1 MNKRVQKRS
10 IMTFIL
16 SIVAMI
22 AMVLLGG
29 KTTAQ
34 EAAGSELSLDNVT
47 VTSFKII
54 DVKNGNKEI
63 EYKKESDAQYEAYK
77 SDPSIFSNGINI
89 GQSTSTFKY
98 QLSISYKAQEI
109 LKEGDTLV
117 IPATFDSLKSSFS
130 RKILVDGENHEL
142 GTWEYK
148 DGNVVI
154 YFSGDYIKNNRV
166 KSFKA
171 SFETGENNIL
181 ITTSEKT
188 TKLGERIAFI
198 GTVGKEKFVA
208 AREKLYVVTEALN
221 DTTNSMFKS
230 AHQTTDSLITW
241 KFNIESDR
249 LRKYQNG
256 KYYNYYNPYM
266 LENNGQYTPKT
277 LTDIYVEDTFE
288 DVIEKP
294 NGIII
299 TAFFSGIDDEGKVV
313 SDSSGSGLPAS
324 ILKKV
329 EQEGKTKAEVKASL
343 KNGEYCIY
351 DNKDGS
357 YTLMLKWWDTNDVTG
372 PTYDDI
378 PAVKNAGGVGNF
390 LKASDPNIY
399 GSLKPETIEKMNNIF
414 KGKAIQNFH
423 LMVRAKYKAV
433 KENKEV
439 TNTVKFTTKQTG
451 EVTSTAKAT
460 LTPPAGGV
468 ADAPTDP
475 LSIKLLKTDVKTGN
489 ALSEGFKFELQTS
502 DDNGTTWKAVDVTAN
517 MVISGTLNGDNT
529 LTPNEKGTV
538 EVNSLVGGKKYR
550 FFEKAHADGYKDVT
564 EDDAN
569 PNTDKT
575 PTAANSR
582 VVEVNAQGSGK
593 VVVMYNEKK
602 PETVSVEGT
611 KTWDDADNQ
620 DGKRPAQIIVNL
632 LKNGQKVDSKTVT
645 EADGWKWTFDNLDKY
660 ENDAEITYT
669 VEEETVEGYTA
680 TVNGYNITNTHT
692 PGKTSIQVTKKWDD
706 ADNQDGKRPSSVT
719 FELYADGQKTDKT
732 LVLNQENNWTGSF
745 AELDEYK
752 AGKQI
757 EYTVK
762 ESGVENGY
770 IASIFGSIKNGFVVT
785 NTRATEKTTV
795 EGTKTW
801 DDADNQDGKR
811 PEAITI
817 NLLKNG
823 EKVATKTVTEAD
835 GWKWSFD
842 NLAKYENGKEIT
854 YSIVEE
860 QVDSYSSKVDGYN
873 VTNSYTPGKTSV
885 QVTKKWDDADDKD
898 GKRPTSVTITLY
910 ADGEKTDKTLVLNK
924 ENNWTGNFTEL
935 DEYKAGEKIEYSIKE
950 EPVGNGYVSEIS
962 GNVTEGF
969 VVTNTR
975 TPDPEVPVTPATQT
989 TQTTQTTSESTTTE
1003 ERGKELPNTG
1013 TTGSLAVFGFLVMV
1027 AAALVLTVK
1036 TKKA

>member
-1 MNKRVQKRS
+1 MNKRVQRS
-10 IMTFIL
+10 AITFIL

-34 EAAGSELSLDNVT
+34 EAGGSELSLDNVT
-47 VTSFKII
+47 VTSFKIT
-54 DVKNGNKEI
+54 DVTNGNREI
-63 EYKKESDAQYEAYK
+63 EYKKQSDAQYEEYK
-77 SDPSIFSNGINI
+77 NDPSRFSNALNE
-89 GQSTSTFKY
+89 GQIDMQIKLD
-98 QLSISYKAQEI
+98 LSVSYSAQEA

-117 IPATFDSLKSSFS
+117 IPATIDGD
-130 RKILVDGENHEL
+130 RKDFASKPFFDGENHEL

-148 DGNVVI
+148 NGNVVI
-154 YFSGDYIKNNRV
+154 HFSGDYIKNNKV
-166 KSFKA
+166 TKFTA
-171 SFETGENNIL
+171 SFETGL
-181 ITTSEKT
+181 IKLYLTSRPKT
-188 TKLGERIAFI
+188 TKLGERLADP
-198 GTVGKEKFVA
+198 GTIGKEKFVVG
-208 AREKLYVVTEALN
+208 REKMYIVAEKLPDTRSFITKVVSAAN
-221 DTTNSMFKS
+221 DSTVSWQINLVS
-230 AHQTTDSLITW
+230 DYIT
-241 KFNIESDR
+241 KTI
-249 LRKYQNG
+249 NG
-256 KYYNYYNPYM
+256 SSKPFFSPHM
-266 LENNGQYTPKT
+266 LQNNGEYSPKA
-277 LTDIYVEDTFE
+277 LTDIYIEDTLT
-288 DVIEKP
+288 DVVEKP
-294 NGIII
+294 TDIVSYVWI
-299 TAFFSGIDDEGKVV
+299 SGIDDDGNVI
-313 SDSSGSGLPAS
+313 SGDYATRYVPAN
-324 ILKKV
+324 LKRI
-329 EQEGKTKAEVKASL
+329 EQGNRSKEEVKNSL
-343 KNGEYCIY
+343 NKGEYTFY
-351 DNKDGS
+351 DNHDGS
-357 YTLMLKWWDTNDVTG
+357 YTLMLKWWDMNDPNG
-372 PTYDDI
+372 IKYDDV
-378 PAVKNAGGVGNF
+378 PAVKQAGGAGNF
-390 LKASDPNIY
+390 LKAKAPEVF
-399 GSLKPETIEKMNNIF
+399 GQLKPETIEKINTLYS
-414 KGKAIQNFH
+414 GKSIQNAFFIFN
-423 LMVRAKYKAV
+423 AKYATVSEKT
-433 KENKEV
+433 EV
-439 TNTVKFTTKQTG
+439 PNTATVQTKQYG
-451 EVTSTAKAT
+451 IEEKKRIAV
-460 LTPPAGGV
+460 LTPTSGV
-468 ADAPTDP
+468 ADAPADP
-475 LSIKLLKTDVKTGN
+475 LSIKLLKTDVKTGGH
-489 ALSEGFKFELQTS
+489 LSEGFKFELQSS
-502 DDNGTTWKAVDVTAN
+502 DDNGTTWNKVE
-517 MVISGTLNGDNT
+517 LNQGMIVKGNLNTDNT
-529 LTPNEKGTV
+529 VTPNEEGAV
-538 EVNSLVGGKKYR
+538 EVNSLVNGTNYR
-550 FFEKAHADGYKDVT
+550 FVEKAHADGYKDVT
-564 EDDAN
+564 EDNAN
-569 PNTDKT
+569 PNTAKN

-582 VVEVNAQGSGK
+582 VVKVSVQDSGK

-620 DGKRPAQIIVNL
+620 DGKRPSQITVNL
-632 LKNGQKVDSKTVT
+632 LKNGQKVASKTVT

-692 PGKTSIQVTKKWDD
+692 PGKTSVQVTKKWDD

-719 FELYADGQKTDKT
+719 FVLYADGQKTDKT
-732 LVLNQENNWTGSF
+732 LVVSQENNWTGSF

-770 IASIFGSIKNGFVVT
+770 IASIFGNNKNGFVVT

-795 EGTKTW
+795 EGAKTW

-811 PEAITI
+811 PEEITI

-823 EKVATKTVTEAD
+823 EKVASKTVTKAD
-835 GWKWSFD
+835 GWKWSFE

-860 QVDSYSSKVDGYN
+860 QVESYSSKVDGYN

-950 EPVGNGYVSEIS
+950 EPIGNGYVSEIS

-975 TPDPEVPVTPATQT
+975 TPDPEVPVTPT
-989 TQTTQTTSESTTTE
+989 TQTPLDSTTTE
-1003 ERGKELPNTG
+1003 DRGKELPNTG
-1013 TTGSLAVFGFLVMV
+1013 TTGSLAVIGFVVLI

>member
-10 IMTFIL
+10 AITFIL

-29 KTTAQ
+29 KTSAQ
-34 EAAGSELSLDNVT
+34 EAGGSELSLDNVT
-47 VTSFKII
+47 VTSFKVI
-54 DVKNGNKEI
+54 DVTKGNEEI
-63 EYKKESDAQYEAYK
+63 EYKKQSDAQYEEYK
-77 SDPSIFSNGINI
+77 SDPSKFTNALNQ
-89 GQSTSTFKY
+89 GQATRTYK
-98 QLSISYKAQEI
+98 LSLALEYASQEA
-109 LKEGDTLV
+109 LKEGDMLTF
-117 IPATFDSLKSSFS
+117 PANIGPMNNFSSIALKDS
-130 RKILVDGENHEL
+130 ENHDL

-154 YFSGDYIKNNRV
+154 RFSGDYIKNNRV
-166 KSFKA
+166 TKFNA
-171 SFETGENNIL
+171 SFETGNSTFQLNGGGPTL
-181 ITTSEKT
+181 
-188 TKLGERIAFI
+188 KLGERKIQE
-198 GTVGKEKFVA
+198 GKLGKEKLII
-208 AREKLYVVTEALN
+208 AREKQYVQGKKLN
-221 DTTNSMFKS
+221 NTSSSISKGAPYAN
-230 AHQTTDSLITW
+230 DSSITW
-241 KFNIESDR
+241 QLNIKGDT
-249 LRKYQNG
+249 
-256 KYYNYYNPYM
+256 YYDSNERRTYNNPYL
-266 LENNGQYTPKT
+266 LENDGAYSPKT
-277 LTDIYVEDTFE
+277 FTDIYLEDTFTE
-288 DVIEKP
+288 VTKAPELT
-294 NGIII
+294 GIPVWI
-299 TAFFSGIDDEGKVV
+299 SGIDDDGNVISTDNTVRLPV
-313 SDSSGSGLPAS
+313 SFLTEVKQGNR
-324 ILKKV
+324 
-329 EQEGKTKAEVKASL
+329 TKAEMKEALQKGQYV
-343 KNGEYCIY
+343 IY
-351 DNKDGS
+351 NNQDGS
-357 YTLMLKWWDTNDVTG
+357 YTFMLKWWDMNGTTG
-372 PTYDDI
+372 PKYDDLPQI
-378 PAVKNAGGVGNF
+378 KAAGGVGNF
-390 LKASDPNIY
+390 LKKYVADVY
-399 GSLKPETIEKMNNIF
+399 GSISDETVTKINNSY
-414 KGKAIQNFH
+414 KGKTIQNVFMYIEASYKTIFERQEIPNT
-423 LMVRAKYKAV
+423 LKYETA
-433 KENKEV
+433 
-439 TNTVKFTTKQTG
+439 QTG
-451 EVTSTAKAT
+451 NGETKAKGV
-460 LTPPAGGV
+460 LTPSAGV
-468 ADAPTDP
+468 ADAPSDP
-475 LSIKLLKTDVKTGN
+475 LSIKLLKTDVKTGK

-517 MVISGTLNGDNT
+517 MVVSGTLNGDNT
-529 LTPNEKGTV
+529 LTPNESGTV
-538 EVNSLVGGKKYR
+538 EVSSLVGGKKYR
-550 FFEKAHADGYKDVT
+550 FFEKAHADRYKDVT
-564 EDDAN
+564 EDNAN
-569 PNTDKT
+569 PNTAKN

-593 VVVMYNEKK
+593 VVVMYNEQK

-620 DGKRPAQIIVNL
+620 DGKRPAQITINL

-692 PGKTSIQVTKKWDD
+692 PGKTNVQVTKKWDD

-785 NTRATEKTTV
+785 NTRATEKITV
-795 EGTKTW
+795 EGSKTW

-823 EKVATKTVTEAD
+823 EKVASKTVTEAD

-860 QVDSYSSKVDGYN
+860 QVESYSSKVDGYN
-873 VTNSYTPGKTSV
+873 VTNSYTPEKTSV

-989 TQTTQTTSESTTTE
+989 SSESTTTE

-1013 TTGSLAVFGFLVMV
+1013 TTGSLAVFGFLVMI

>member
-1 MNKRVQKRS
+1 MNKRVQRS
-10 IMTFIL
+10 AITFIL

-34 EAAGSELSLDNVT
+34 EAGGSELSLDNVT

-54 DVKNGNKEI
+54 DVKNGNREI
-63 EYKKESDAQYEAYK
+63 DYRTSDNAQFNEYN
-77 SDPSIFSNGINI
+77 SDPTKFNNALNEGQKTLLYKLKLAVAYNG
-89 GQSTSTFKY
+89 
-98 QLSISYKAQEI
+98 QEP
-109 LKEGDTLV
+109 LKEGDNLT
-117 IPATFDSLKSSFS
+117 IPANLGNGMANFDSLP
-130 RKILVDGENHEL
+130 LTDAEGHVL
-142 GTWEYK
+142 GTWEYTS
-148 DGNVVI
+148 GNVI
-154 YFSGDYIKNNRV
+154 IRFSGDYIKNNRV
-166 KSFKA
+166 TKFNA
-171 SFETGENNIL
+171 SFETGDSIFHLSNAG
-181 ITTSEKT
+181 KT
-188 TKLGERIAFI
+188 FKLGDRRIQE
-198 GTVGKEKFVA
+198 GRLGKERLIV
-208 AREKLYVVTEALN
+208 AREKEYIKAEKINNTSSGFQKYASA
-221 DTTNSMFKS
+221 DSDKIMTWMFSIKGDFFTKPDYS
-230 AHQTTDSLITW
+230 NYFNPHLI
-241 KFNIESDR
+241 
-249 LRKYQNG
+249 
-256 KYYNYYNPYM
+256 
-266 LENNGQYTPKT
+266 ENEGEYSPKT
-277 LTDIYVEDTFE
+277 LTEIYLEDTFE
-288 DVIEKP
+288 GVTKAPYVSAADVWV
-294 NGIII
+294 
-299 TAFFSGIDDEGKVV
+299 SGTDDEGNVI
-313 SDSSGSGLPAS
+313 SGNYLARFPLNLLTQVKQGSLTR
-324 ILKKV
+324 
-329 EQEGKTKAEVKASL
+329 EEMKAALQKGQYV
-343 KNGEYCIY
+343 IY
-351 DNKDGS
+351 NNQDGT
-357 YTLMLKWWDTNDVTG
+357 YTFMMKWWNMNDETG
-372 PTYDDI
+372 PTYDDL
-378 PAVKNAGGVGNF
+378 PAIKAAGGVGSY
-390 LKASDPNIY
+390 LKSNYSNVFGSISD
-399 GSLKPETIEKMNNIF
+399 ETVSKLNNAF
-414 KGKAIQNFH
+414 KGKAIQNFY
-423 LMVRAKYKAV
+423 LFLKGEYTTALER
-433 KENKEV
+433 KEIP
-439 TNTVKFTTKQTG
+439 NTLKFESTQTG
-451 EVTSTAKAT
+451 SGETKYTGV
-460 LTPPAGGV
+460 LTPSAGV

-517 MVISGTLNGDNT
+517 MVVSGTLNGDNT
-529 LTPNEKGTV
+529 LTPNESGTV

-550 FFEKAHADGYKDVT
+550 FFEKAHADRYKDVT
-564 EDDAN
+564 EDNAN
-569 PNTDKT
+569 PNTAKN

-582 VVEVNAQGSGK
+582 AVEINAQGSGK
-593 VVVMYNEKK
+593 VVVMYNEQK

-620 DGKRPAQIIVNL
+620 DGKRPAQITVNL
-632 LKNGQKVDSKTVT
+632 LKNGQKVASKTVT
-645 EADGWKWTFDNLDKY
+645 EADGWKWTFDNLNKY

-692 PGKTSIQVTKKWDD
+692 PGKTNVQVTKKWDD

-795 EGTKTW
+795 EGSKTW

-823 EKVATKTVTEAD
+823 EKVASKTVTEAD

-860 QVDSYSSKVDGYN
+860 QVESYSSKVDGYN

-950 EPVGNGYVSEIS
+950 ETVGNGYVSEIS

-989 TQTTQTTSESTTTE
+989 PSESTTTTE

-1013 TTGSLAVFGFLVMV
+1013 TAGSLAVFGFLVMI

>member
-10 IMTFIL
+10 AITFIL

-34 EAAGSELSLDNVT
+34 EAGGSELSLDNLT

-54 DVKNGNKEI
+54 DVKNGNREI
-63 EYKKESDAQYEAYK
+63 DYRTSDNVQFSEYN
-77 SDPSIFSNGINI
+77 SDPTKFSNALNE
-89 GQSTSTFKY
+89 GQKT
-98 QLSISYKAQEI
+98 LLYKLNLAVTYNGQEP
-109 LKEGDTLV
+109 LKEGDTLT
-117 IPATFDSLKSSFS
+117 IPANLGNGMASFASLT
-130 RKILVDGENHEL
+130 LTDADGHVL
-142 GTWEYK
+142 GTWEYTA
-148 DGNVVI
+148 GNVIVH
-154 YFSGDYIKNNRV
+154 FSGDYIKNNRV
-166 KSFKA
+166 TRFNA
-171 SFETGENNIL
+171 SFETGDSVFNL
-181 ITTSEKT
+181 SGAGKT
-188 TKLGERIAFI
+188 FTRGERRIQY
-198 GTVGKEKFVA
+198 GQVGKNKLIV
-208 AREKLYVVTEALN
+208 AREKQYIQAERIN
-221 DTTNSMFKS
+221 NSTTNIQKFAS
-230 AHQTTDSLITW
+230 ADSDNRLTW
-241 KFNIESDR
+241 LFSIKGDYFIKPDNS
-249 LRKYQNG
+249 Y
-256 KYYNYYNPYM
+256 YYNPH
-266 LENNGQYTPKT
+266 LIENEGEYSPRT
-277 LTDIYVEDTFE
+277 LTEIYLEDTFE
-288 DVIEKP
+288 GVTKAPYLYEARVWI
-294 NGIII
+294 
-299 TAFFSGIDDEGKVV
+299 SGTNDEGNVI
-313 SDSSGSGLPAS
+313 SGDFLAVFP
-324 ILKKV
+324 INLL
-329 EQEGKTKAEVKASL
+329 TEVKQGSL
-343 KNGEYCIY
+343 TREEMKAALQKGQYVIY
-351 DNKDGS
+351 NNQDGT
-357 YTLMLKWWDTNDVTG
+357 YTFMMKWWNMNDETG
-372 PTYDDI
+372 PTYDDLPQI
-378 PAVKNAGGVGNF
+378 KAAGGVGSF
-390 LKASDPNIY
+390 LKSAQSSVFGSISDETV
-399 GSLKPETIEKMNNIF
+399 LKLNRAF
-414 KGKAIQNFH
+414 KGKAIQNVYVN
-423 LMVRAKYKAV
+423 LKGEYATALER
-433 KENKEV
+433 KEIP
-439 TNTVKFTTKQTG
+439 NTLKFETAQTG
-451 EVTSTAKAT
+451 NNEYKTKGV
-460 LTPPAGGV
+460 LTPSSGV

-517 MVISGTLNGDNT
+517 MVVSGTLNGDNT
-529 LTPNEKGTV
+529 LTPNESGTV
-538 EVNSLVGGKKYR
+538 EVNSLAGGKKYR

-564 EDDAN
+564 EDNAN

-593 VVVMYNEKK
+593 VVVMYNEQK

-620 DGKRPAQIIVNL
+620 DGKRPAQITVNL

-692 PGKTSIQVTKKWDD
+692 PGKTNVQVTKKWDD

-732 LVLNQENNWTGSF
+732 LVLNQENNWIGSF

-811 PEAITI
+811 PEEITI

-823 EKVATKTVTEAD
+823 EKVASKTVTEAD

-860 QVDSYSSKVDGYN
+860 QVESYSSKVDGYN

-885 QVTKKWDDADDKD
+885 QVTKKWNDADDKD

-910 ADGEKTDKTLVLNK
+910 ADGEKTDKTLVLDK

-989 TQTTQTTSESTTTE
+989 SSESTTTE
-1003 ERGKELPNTG
+1003 ESGKELPNTG
-1013 TTGSLAVFGFLVMV
+1013 TTGSLAVFGFLVMI

>member
-1 MNKRVQKRS
+1 MNKRVQRS
-10 IMTFIL
+10 AITFIL

-22 AMVLLGG
+22 AMVLFGG

-34 EAAGSELSLDNVT
+34 EAGGSELNLDNVT

-54 DVKNGNKEI
+54 DVANGNREI
-63 EYKKESDAQYEAYK
+63 DYRTSDNAQFNEYN
-77 SDPSIFSNGINI
+77 SDPAKFNNALNE
-89 GQSTSTFKY
+89 GQKIS
-98 QLSISYKAQEI
+98 SYKLNLAVTYKGQEP

-117 IPATFDSLKSSFS
+117 IPATIDTNRSDFSS
-130 RKILVDGENHEL
+130 KPLYDEENHEL

-148 DGNVVI
+148 NGNVVI
-154 YFSGDYIKNNRV
+154 HFSGDYLKNNKV
-166 KSFKA
+166 TKFTA
-171 SFETGENNIL
+171 SFETGENSIH
-181 ITTSEKT
+181 ITTSPKT
-188 TKLGERIAFI
+188 TKLGERIAWL
-198 GTVGKEKFVA
+198 GTIGKEKFVV
-208 AREKLYVVTEALN
+208 AREKLYVVNEKLN
-221 DTTNSMFKS
+221 DTTNNMFKS
-230 AHQTTDSLITW
+230 VPKTTDSLITW
-241 KFNIESDR
+241 KFNIESDT
-249 LRKYQNG
+249 LRKYHDG
-256 KYYNYYNPYM
+256 RYFYYYNPYM
-266 LENNGQYTPKT
+266 LENNGQYTPKP
-277 LTDIYVEDTFE
+277 LTDIYIEDTFE

-294 NGIII
+294 DGIVI
-299 TAFFSGIDDEGKVV
+299 TAFFSGINDEGNVI
-313 SDSSGSGLPAS
+313 SDGSGAGVPAS

-329 EQEGKTKAEVKASL
+329 EQEGKTKEEVKASL
-343 KNGEYCIY
+343 KKGEYSIY

-357 YTLMLKWWDTNDVTG
+357 YTLMLKWWDTNDPTG

-378 PAVKNAGGVGNF
+378 PAVKNAGGVGNL
-390 LKASDPNIY
+390 LKINVPEIF
-399 GSLKPETIEKMNNIF
+399 GSLKSDTIEKINNIYN
-414 KGKAIQNFH
+414 GKAIQNFH
-423 LMVRAKYKAV
+423 LMVKAKYTVV
-433 KENKEV
+433 KEKKEV
-439 TNTVKFTTKQTG
+439 TNTVKFITKQTG
-451 EVTSTAKAT
+451 EITSTAKGV
-460 LTPPAGGV
+460 LTPSAGV

-475 LSIKLLKTDVKTGN
+475 LSIKLLKTDLKTGN

-517 MVISGTLNGDNT
+517 MVVSGTLNGDNT
-529 LTPNEKGTV
+529 LTPNESGTV

-564 EDDAN
+564 EDNAN

-620 DGKRPAQIIVNL
+620 DGKRPAQITVNL

-692 PGKTSIQVTKKWDD
+692 PGKTNVQVTKKWDD

-719 FELYADGQKTDKT
+719 VELYADGQKTDKT

-910 ADGEKTDKTLVLNK
+910 ADGEKTDKTLVLDK

-989 TQTTQTTSESTTTE
+989 TSESTTTE

-1013 TTGSLAVFGFLVMV
+1013 TTGSLAVIGFVVLI

>member
-1 MNKRVQKRS
+1 MNKRVQRS
-10 IMTFIL
+10 AITFIL

-34 EAAGSELSLDNVT
+34 EAGGSELSLDNVT
-47 VTSFKII
+47 ITSFKII
-54 DVKNGNKEI
+54 DVANGNKEI
-63 EYKKESDAQYEAYK
+63 EYKKQSDAQYQEYK
-77 SDPSIFSNGINI
+77 SDPSRFSNSLTEN
-89 GQSTSTFKY
+89 QKNSSVKL
-98 QLSISYKAQEI
+98 QLSISYQAKEAI
-109 LKEGDTLV
+109 KEGDTLV
-117 IPATFDSLKSSFS
+117 IPAMLDADKADFNDKPLFDGGNNE
-130 RKILVDGENHEL
+130 I
-142 GTWEYK
+142 GTWKYHN
-148 DGNVVI
+148 GNFVI
-154 YFSGDYIKNNRV
+154 YFSGDYIKNNKV
-166 KSFKA
+166 TQFTA
-171 SFETGENNIL
+171 TFETGEKKIYL
-181 ITTSEKT
+181 GARPKT
-188 TKLGERIAFI
+188 TKLGERMVDY
-198 GTVGKEKFVA
+198 GTLGKEKIVL
-208 AREKLYVVTEALN
+208 ARERFYVVSDNLN
-221 DTTNSMFKS
+221 TTSTTLYKS
-230 AHQTTDSLITW
+230 APYGTDSTVTW
-241 KFNIESDR
+241 QFNIESDSYT
-249 LRKYQNG
+249 KNVNG
-256 KYYNYYNPYM
+256 TYYNFQAPYL
-266 LENNGQYTPKT
+266 LEHNGEYSPKA
-277 LTDIYVEDTFE
+277 LTDIYLEDTIE
-288 DVIEKP
+288 NVTEKP
-294 NGIII
+294 EDLN
-299 TAFFSGIDDEGKVV
+299 FYPFVSGVDDEGKVIAGV
-313 SDSSGSGLPAS
+313 YTVRLPNSALKRIEQGNRS
-324 ILKKV
+324 REEVKNSLKK
-329 EQEGKTKAEVKASL
+329 
-343 KNGEYCIY
+343 GEYSIY
-351 DNKDGS
+351 DNHDGS
-357 YTLMLKWWDTNDVTG
+357 YTLMLKWWDMNDSTG
-372 PTYDDI
+372 LKYDDI
-378 PAVKNAGGVGNF
+378 PAINQAGG
-390 LKASDPNIY
+390 I
-399 GSLKPETIEKMNNIF
+399 GSYLQRTEPDIFGALKPETIEKINNIY
-414 KGKAIQNFH
+414 KGKAIQNVFFYYRTK
-423 LMVRAKYKAV
+423 LRTV
-433 KENKEV
+433 KERTEIK
-439 TNTVKFTTKQTG
+439 NTAKIETKQTG
-451 EVTSTAKAT
+451 AVERYAT
-460 LTPPAGGV
+460 GVLTPSAGV

-517 MVISGTLNGDNT
+517 MVVSGTLNGDNT
-529 LTPNEKGTV
+529 LTPNESGTV
-538 EVNSLVGGKKYR
+538 ELNSLVGGKKYR
-550 FFEKAHADGYKDVT
+550 FFEKAHADRYKDVT
-564 EDDAN
+564 EDNAN
-569 PNTDKT
+569 PNTAKN

-582 VVEVNAQGSGK
+582 AVEINAQGSGK
-593 VVVMYNEKK
+593 VVVMYNEQK

-620 DGKRPAQIIVNL
+620 DGKRPAQITVNL

-645 EADGWKWTFDNLDKY
+645 EADGWKWTFDNLNKY

-692 PGKTSIQVTKKWDD
+692 PGKTSVQVTKKWDD

-719 FELYADGQKTDKT
+719 VELYADGQKTDKT
-732 LVLNQENNWTGSF
+732 LVLSQENNWTGSF

-795 EGTKTW
+795 EGSKTW

-910 ADGEKTDKTLVLNK
+910 ADGEKTDKTLVLDK

-935 DEYKAGEKIEYSIKE
+935 NEYKAGEKIEYSIKE
-950 EPVGNGYVSEIS
+950 EPVGSGYVSEIS

-975 TPDPEVPVTPATQT
+975 TPDPELPVTPATQT
-989 TQTTQTTSESTTTE
+989 SSESTTTE

-1013 TTGSLAVFGFLVMV
+1013 TTGSLAVFGFLVMI

>member
-10 IMTFIL
+10 IMIFIL
-16 SIVAMI
+16 SIIAMI

-34 EAAGSELSLDNVT
+34 EAGGSELSLDNVT

-54 DVKNGNKEI
+54 DVKNGNREI
-63 EYKKESDAQYEAYK
+63 DYRTSDNAQFSEYN
-77 SDPSIFSNGINI
+77 SDPTKFSNALNE
-89 GQSTSTFKY
+89 GQKT
-98 QLSISYKAQEI
+98 LLYKLNLAVTYNGQEP
-109 LKEGDTLV
+109 LKEGDTLT
-117 IPATFDSLKSSFS
+117 IPANLGDGIANFDSLP
-130 RKILVDGENHEL
+130 LTDAEGHVL
-142 GTWEYK
+142 GTWEYTA
-148 DGNVVI
+148 GNVIVH
-154 YFSGDYIKNNRV
+154 FSGDYIKNNRV
-166 KSFKA
+166 TKFNA
-171 SFETGENNIL
+171 SFETGDSTFHL
-181 ITTSEKT
+181 SRAGKT
-188 TKLGERIAFI
+188 FTRGERRIQN
-198 GTVGKEKFVA
+198 GQLGKNKLIV
-208 AREKLYVVTEALN
+208 AREKQYIQAEKINNTTPLIQKFGSSDGDSSVTWLFAIKGDYFIKPN
-221 DTTNSMFKS
+221 NSYYFNP
-230 AHQTTDSLITW
+230 HLI
-241 KFNIESDR
+241 
-249 LRKYQNG
+249 
-256 KYYNYYNPYM
+256 
-266 LENNGQYTPKT
+266 ENEGEYSPKAFT
-277 LTDIYVEDTFE
+277 EIYLEDTFE
-288 DVIEKP
+288 GVTKAPYLYEARVWI
-294 NGIII
+294 
-299 TAFFSGIDDEGKVV
+299 SGTNDEGKVI
-313 SDSSGSGLPAS
+313 SGDFLAAFP
-324 ILKKV
+324 LNLL
-329 EQEGKTKAEVKASL
+329 TEVKQGSL
-343 KNGEYCIY
+343 TREEMKTALQKGQYVIY
-351 DNKDGS
+351 NNQDGT
-357 YTLMLKWWDTNDVTG
+357 YTFMMKWWDMNDETG
-372 PTYDDI
+372 PTYDDLPQI
-378 PAVKNAGGVGNF
+378 KAAGGVGSF
-390 LKASDPNIY
+390 LKSTQSSVFGSISDETV
-399 GSLKPETIEKMNNIF
+399 LKLNRAF
-414 KGKAIQNFH
+414 KGKAIQNVYVNLKGEYATALERKEIPNTLKFET
-423 LMVRAKYKAV
+423 AQTGNGEYKAKGV
-433 KENKEV
+433 
-439 TNTVKFTTKQTG
+439 
-451 EVTSTAKAT
+451 
-460 LTPPAGGV
+460 LTPSAGV

-475 LSIKLLKTDVKTGN
+475 LSIKLLKTDLKTGN

-517 MVISGTLNGDNT
+517 MVVSGTLNGDNT
-529 LTPNEKGTV
+529 LTPNESGTV

-564 EDDAN
+564 EDNAN

-620 DGKRPAQIIVNL
+620 DGKRPAQITVNL

-692 PGKTSIQVTKKWDD
+692 PGKTNVQVTKKWDD

>member
-1 MNKRVQKRS
+1 MNKRVQRS
-10 IMTFIL
+10 AITFIL

-34 EAAGSELSLDNVT
+34 EATGGSELSLDNVT

-54 DVKNGNKEI
+54 DVKNGNREI
-63 EYKKESDAQYEAYK
+63 DYRTSDNSQYNEYN
-77 SDPSIFSNGINI
+77 SDPTKFNNALNEGQKTLFYKLKLAVAYNG
-89 GQSTSTFKY
+89 QDP
-98 QLSISYKAQEI
+98 
-109 LKEGDTLV
+109 LKEGDTLT
-117 IPATFDSLKSSFS
+117 IPANLGNEMANFVSLP
-130 RKILVDGENHEL
+130 LTDAEGHVL
-142 GTWEYK
+142 GTWEYTAGK
-148 DGNVVI
+148 VI
-154 YFSGDYIKNNRV
+154 VHFSGDYIKNNRV
-166 KSFKA
+166 TKFNA
-171 SFETGENNIL
+171 SFETGDSTFHL
-181 ITTSEKT
+181 TAAGKT
-188 TKLGERIAFI
+188 FTRGERRIQY
-198 GTVGKEKFVA
+198 GQVGKNKLIV
-208 AREKLYVVTEALN
+208 AREKQYIQAEKIN
-221 DTTNSMFKS
+221 NTTPLIQKYGSS
-230 AHQTTDSLITW
+230 DSDNRITW
-241 KFNIESDR
+241 LLAIKGDYYIKPDHSYYFNPHLIENEGEYSPR
-249 LRKYQNG
+249 
-256 KYYNYYNPYM
+256 
-266 LENNGQYTPKT
+266 T
-277 LTDIYVEDTFE
+277 LTEIYLEDTFE
-288 DVIEKP
+288 NVTKAPSLFEARVWI
-294 NGIII
+294 
-299 TAFFSGIDDEGKVV
+299 SGTNDEGKVI
-313 SDSSGSGLPAS
+313 SGDFLAAFP
-324 ILKKV
+324 LNLL
-329 EQEGKTKAEVKASL
+329 TEVKQGSL
-343 KNGEYCIY
+343 TREEMKAALQKGQYVIY
-351 DNKDGS
+351 NNQDGT
-357 YTLMLKWWDTNDVTG
+357 YTFMMKWWDMNDETG
-372 PTYDDI
+372 PTYDDLPQI
-378 PAVKNAGGVGNF
+378 KAAGGVGSF
-390 LKASDPNIY
+390 LKSTQSSVFGSISDETV
-399 GSLKPETIEKMNNIF
+399 LKLNRAF
-414 KGKAIQNFH
+414 KGKAIQNVYVNLKGEYATALERKEIPNTLKFET
-423 LMVRAKYKAV
+423 AQTGNGEYKAKGV
-433 KENKEV
+433 
-439 TNTVKFTTKQTG
+439 
-451 EVTSTAKAT
+451 
-460 LTPPAGGV
+460 LTPSAGV
-468 ADAPTDP
+468 ADAPSDP
-475 LSIKLLKTDVKTGN
+475 LSIKLLKTDVKTGK

-517 MVISGTLNGDNT
+517 MVVSGTLNGDNT
-529 LTPNEKGTV
+529 LTPNESGTV
-538 EVNSLVGGKKYR
+538 EVSSLVGGKKYR
-550 FFEKAHADGYKDVT
+550 FFEKAHADRYKDVK
-564 EDDAN
+564 EDNAN
-569 PNTDKT
+569 PNSDKT

-582 VVEVNAQGSGK
+582 VIEVNAQGSGK
-593 VVVMYNEKK
+593 VVVMYNEQK
-602 PETVSVEGT
+602 PETVSIEGT

-620 DGKRPAQIIVNL
+620 DGKRPAQITVNL
-632 LKNGQKVDSKTVT
+632 LKNGQKVASKTVT

-680 TVNGYNITNTHT
+680 KVNGYNITNTHT
-692 PGKTSIQVTKKWDD
+692 PGKTNVQVTKKWDD

-719 FELYADGQKTDKT
+719 VELYADGQKTDKT

-770 IASIFGSIKNGFVVT
+770 IASIFGSNKDGFVVT
-785 NTRATEKTTV
+785 NTRATEKITV
-795 EGTKTW
+795 EGSKTW

-823 EKVATKTVTEAD
+823 EKVASKTVTEAD

-860 QVDSYSSKVDGYN
+860 QVESYSSKVDGYN
-873 VTNSYTPGKTSV
+873 VTNSYTPEKTSV

-989 TQTTQTTSESTTTE
+989 SSESTTTE

-1013 TTGSLAVFGFLVMV
+1013 TTGSLAVFGFLVMI

>member
-1 MNKRVQKRS
+1 
-10 IMTFIL
+10 
-16 SIVAMI
+16 
-22 AMVLLGG
+22 
-29 KTTAQ
+29 
-34 EAAGSELSLDNVT
+34 
-47 VTSFKII
+47 
-54 DVKNGNKEI
+54 
-63 EYKKESDAQYEAYK
+63 
-77 SDPSIFSNGINI
+77 
-89 GQSTSTFKY
+89 
-98 QLSISYKAQEI
+98 
-109 LKEGDTLV
+109 
-117 IPATFDSLKSSFS
+117 
-130 RKILVDGENHEL
+130 
-142 GTWEYK
+142 
-148 DGNVVI
+148 
-154 YFSGDYIKNNRV
+154 
-166 KSFKA
+166 
-171 SFETGENNIL
+171 
-181 ITTSEKT
+181 
-188 TKLGERIAFI
+188 
-198 GTVGKEKFVA
+198 
-208 AREKLYVVTEALN
+208 
-221 DTTNSMFKS
+221 
-230 AHQTTDSLITW
+230 
-241 KFNIESDR
+241 
-249 LRKYQNG
+249 
-256 KYYNYYNPYM
+256 
-266 LENNGQYTPKT
+266 
-277 LTDIYVEDTFE
+277 
-288 DVIEKP
+288 
-294 NGIII
+294 
-299 TAFFSGIDDEGKVV
+299 
-313 SDSSGSGLPAS
+313 
-324 ILKKV
+324 
-329 EQEGKTKAEVKASL
+329 
-343 KNGEYCIY
+343 
-351 DNKDGS
+351 
-357 YTLMLKWWDTNDVTG
+357 MLKWWDMNDPNG
-372 PTYDDI
+372 IKYDDV
-378 PAVKNAGGVGNF
+378 PAVKQAGGAGNF
-390 LKASDPNIY
+390 LKAKAPEVF
-399 GSLKPETIEKMNNIF
+399 GQLKPETIEKINTLYS
-414 KGKAIQNFH
+414 GKSIQNAFFIFN
-423 LMVRAKYKAV
+423 AKYATVSEKT
-433 KENKEV
+433 EV
-439 TNTVKFTTKQTG
+439 PNTATVQTKQYG
-451 EVTSTAKAT
+451 IEEKKRIAV
-460 LTPPAGGV
+460 LTPTSGV
-468 ADAPTDP
+468 ADAPADP
-475 LSIKLLKTDVKTGN
+475 LSIKLLKTDVKTGGH
-489 ALSEGFKFELQTS
+489 LSEGFKFELQSS
-502 DDNGTTWKAVDVTAN
+502 DDNGTTWNKVE
-517 MVISGTLNGDNT
+517 LNQGMIVKGNLNTDNT
-529 LTPNEKGTV
+529 VTPNEEGAV
-538 EVNSLVGGKKYR
+538 EVNSLVNGTNYR
-550 FFEKAHADGYKDVT
+550 FVEKAHADGYKDVT
-564 EDDAN
+564 EDNAN
-569 PNTDKT
+569 PNTAKN

-582 VVEVNAQGSGK
+582 VVKVSVQDSGK

-620 DGKRPAQIIVNL
+620 DGKRPAQITINL
-632 LKNGQKVDSKTVT
+632 LKNGQKVASKTVT

-692 PGKTSIQVTKKWDD
+692 PGKTSVQVTKKWDD

-757 EYTVK
+757 EYAVK

-795 EGTKTW
+795 EGSKTW

-823 EKVATKTVTEAD
+823 EKVASKTVTEAD

-860 QVDSYSSKVDGYN
+860 QVESYSSKVDGYN

-885 QVTKKWDDADDKD
+885 QVTKKWNDADDKD
-898 GKRPTSVTITLY
+898 GKRPTSVTITLF

-989 TQTTQTTSESTTTE
+989 PSDSTTTE
-1003 ERGKELPNTG
+1003 DRGKELPNTG
-1013 TTGSLAVFGFLVMV
+1013 TTGSLAVIGFVVLI

>member
-1 MNKRVQKRS
+1 MNKKVQRNV
-10 IMTFIL
+10 ITFIL

-34 EAAGSELSLDNVT
+34 EAGGSELSLDNVT
-47 VTSFKII
+47 VTSFKIT
-54 DVKNGNKEI
+54 DVTNGNRDI
-63 EYKKESDAQYEAYK
+63 EYKKQSDTQYEDYK
-77 SDPSIFSNGINI
+77 SDPSKFSNALNE
-89 GQSTSTFKY
+89 GQKDI
-98 QLSISYKAQEI
+98 QIKLDLSISYSAQEA

-117 IPATFDSLKSSFS
+117 IPATIDGDRKDFSSKPFF
-130 RKILVDGENHEL
+130 DGENHEL

-148 DGNVVI
+148 NGNVVI
-154 YFSGDYIKNNRV
+154 HFSGDYIKNNKV
-166 KSFKA
+166 TKFTA
-171 SFETGENNIL
+171 SFETGL
-181 ITTSEKT
+181 IKLYLSSRPKT
-188 TKLGERIAFI
+188 TKLGERLADP
-198 GTVGKEKFVA
+198 GTIGKEKFVVG
-208 AREKLYVVTEALN
+208 REKMYIVAEKLP
-221 DTTNSMFKS
+221 DTRSF
-230 AHQTTDSLITW
+230 I
-241 KFNIESDR
+241 
-249 LRKYQNG
+249 G
-256 KYYNYYNPYM
+256 KYVSSANDSTVSWQFNLVSDYTTKTINGSSKPFFYPHM
-266 LENNGQYTPKT
+266 LQNNGEYSPKA
-277 LTDIYVEDTFE
+277 LTDIYIEDTLT
-288 DVIEKP
+288 DVVEKP
-294 NGIII
+294 ANIRAYVWI
-299 TAFFSGIDDEGKVV
+299 SGIDDDGNVI
-313 SDSSGSGLPAS
+313 SGDYADRYDPEN
-324 ILKKV
+324 LKRI
-329 EQEGKTKAEVKASL
+329 EQGNRSKEEVKKSL
-343 KNGEYCIY
+343 NKGEYTFY
-351 DNKDGS
+351 DNHDGS
-357 YTLMLKWWDTNDVTG
+357 YTLMLKWWDMNDPNG
-372 PTYDDI
+372 IKYDDV
-378 PAVKNAGGVGNF
+378 PAVKRAGGAGNF
-390 LKASDPNIY
+390 LKAKYPEVF
-399 GSLKPETIEKMNNIF
+399 GQLKPETIEKINTLYS
-414 KGKAIQNFH
+414 GKSIQNAF
-423 LMVRAKYKAV
+423 LIFSTKYATVSEKI
-433 KENKEV
+433 EV
-439 TNTVKFTTKQTG
+439 PNTATIQTKQYG
-451 EVTSTAKAT
+451 VQEKKAT
-460 LTPPAGGV
+460 GVLTPTSGV
-468 ADAPTDP
+468 ADAPADP
-475 LSIKLLKTDVKTGN
+475 LSIKLLKTDVKTGGH
-489 ALSEGFKFELQTS
+489 LSEGFKFELQS
-502 DDNGTTWKAVDVTAN
+502 SVDNGTTWNKVE
-517 MVISGTLNGDNT
+517 LNQGMIVKGNLNTDNT
-529 LTPNEKGTV
+529 VTPNEEGAV
-538 EVNSLVGGKKYR
+538 EVNSLVNGTSYR
-550 FFEKAHADGYKDVT
+550 FVEKAHADKYKDVT
-564 EDDAN
+564 EDNAN
-569 PNTDKT
+569 PNTAKN

-582 VVEVNAQGSGK
+582 VVKVSVQDSGK
-593 VVVMYNEKK
+593 VVVMYNEQK

-620 DGKRPAQIIVNL
+620 DGKRPAQITVNL
-632 LKNGQKVDSKTVT
+632 LKSGEKVASKTVT
-645 EADGWKWTFDNLDKY
+645 EADGWKWTFDNLNKY

-692 PGKTSIQVTKKWDD
+692 PGKTNVQVTKKWDD

-795 EGTKTW
+795 EGSKTW

-811 PEAITI
+811 PEEITI

-823 EKVATKTVTEAD
+823 EKVASKTVTEAD

-860 QVDSYSSKVDGYN
+860 QVESYSSKVDGYN

-989 TQTTQTTSESTTTE
+989 PSDSTTTE

-1013 TTGSLAVFGFLVMV
+1013 TTGSLAVFGFVVLI